1 MIDLGLSLTCQDVY
15 DYLVNNP
22 DDCQTKNELT
32 RYPPQLSGNHRRSW
46 ALVNKCLTEL
56 VEKGLVVP
64 DEKCVNHAEC
74 FRSSRQNS
82 LLEEVCPTDIADV
95 SLESNTR
102 STNLYLPRLER
113 LSDLFTRKS
122 SSNWPSK
129 PPVHLR
135 TLNAPV

>member
-15 DYLVNNP
+15 DYLVSNP

-32 RYPPQLSGNHRRSW
+32 RYPPKLSGNYRRSW
-46 ALVNKCLTEL
+46 ALVNKCLAEL
-56 VEKGLVVP
+56 VERELIVP

-74 FRSSRQNS
+74 FRVSRQNS
-82 LLEEVCPTDIADV
+82 LLEEVSPTDIADV

-113 LSDLFTRKS
+113 SSDLFTWKP